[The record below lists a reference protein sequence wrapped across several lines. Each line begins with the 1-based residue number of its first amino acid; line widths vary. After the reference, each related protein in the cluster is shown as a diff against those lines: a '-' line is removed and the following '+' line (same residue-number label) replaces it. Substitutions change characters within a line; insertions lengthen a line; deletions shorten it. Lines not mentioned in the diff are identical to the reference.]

1 MTALKSASWIIS
13 APESFRDLESIV
25 KQIFTF
31 AGKIRKSGI
40 ILIPESTYCN
50 LPYGME
56 GMEILL
62 KVAGLSIELPVAG
75 KPELLV
81 TSVQ

>member
-1 MTALKSASWIIS
+1 
-13 APESFRDLESIV
+13 
-25 KQIFTF
+25 
-31 AGKIRKSGI
+31 
-40 ILIPESTYCN
+40 
-50 LPYGME
+50 ME

-81 TSVQ
+81 ASV